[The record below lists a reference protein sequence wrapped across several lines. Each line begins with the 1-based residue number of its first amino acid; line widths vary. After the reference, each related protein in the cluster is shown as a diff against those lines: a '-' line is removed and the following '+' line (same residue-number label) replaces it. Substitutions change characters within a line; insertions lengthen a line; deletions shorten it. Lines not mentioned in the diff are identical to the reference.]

1 MRFVE
6 LCFHERD
13 ALSADLAVRG
23 LTEAGLCAIRRPVDD
38 ARAPAVSQAA
48 GRRILLHSP
57 AFAALPPNHPVFAD
71 ADLGTVVV
79 PLGPHWPL
87 RRSRTWLIAPPG
99 DRLGAVGFWKAV
111 AQAVNRPVPD
121 RDARLAAQQDLFRA
135 LKVAD
140 GKVPVRRR
148 RQALG
153 DMMDIRPMAAVR
165 SSRDWE
171 AAVTPMAVVA
181 TLVLAAG
188 ASALAVDVATR
199 PEAWGAISQ
208 SPTPDEAS
216 TNAFAGTAPPY

>member
-13 ALSADLAVRG
+13 AIAANLAVKG
-23 LTEAGLCAIRRPVDD
+23 LTEAGVCAIRRPVDD

-48 GRRILLHSP
+48 TRRIVLHSP
-57 AFAALPPNHPVFAD
+57 AFAALAPTHPVFAD
-71 ADLGTVVV
+71 ADLGTVIV
-79 PLGPHWPL
+79 PLGSGWPL
-87 RRSRTWLIAPPG
+87 RRSRSWLIAPPG

-111 AQAVNRPVPD
+111 AQVLNRPIPD
-121 RDARLAAQQDLFRA
+121 RDARLAAQQELFRA
-135 LKVAD
+135 LKIAD
-140 GKVPVRRR
+140 GKVPVGRRR
-148 RQALG
+148 RGLSQ
-153 DMMDIRPMAAVR
+153 MMDIRPMAAVR
-165 SSRDWE
+165 SPRDWE

-216 TNAFAGTAPPY
+216 TNAFAGTAP

>member
-13 ALSADLAVRG
+13 AIAADLAMRG
-23 LTEAGLCAIRRPVDD
+23 LTEAGVRAIRRPVND

-48 GRRILLHSP
+48 DRRIVLHST
-57 AFAALPPNHPVFAD
+57 AFAALPPTHPVFAD
-71 ADLGTVVV
+71 ADLGAIIV
-79 PLGPHWPL
+79 PLGESWPL

-111 AQAVNRPVPD
+111 AQAVNRPAPD
-121 RDARLAAQQDLFRA
+121 RDARLAAQQELFRA
-135 LKVAD
+135 LKTAD

-148 RQALG
+148 RRGVGEIIGLRRANTG
-153 DMMDIRPMAAVR
+153 R
-165 SSRDWE
+165 STHDWE

-181 TLVLAAG
+181 TLALAAG
-188 ASALAVDVATR
+188 ASVLVVDVAAR

-208 SPTPDEAS
+208 APAPEEAS
-216 TNAFAGTAPPY
+216 TNAFSGTAP